1 MRRSFR
7 FKIYRSRNSRYLD
20 QQIDVAGII
29 YNHCIAL
36 HRRYYRLFGKNLN
49 INKLQKHITKLKK
62 LSKYQFWKNVGS
74 QAIQEITERIK
85 KGYDRFFDNVKARK
99 EGKTKERVS
108 PPKFRKVRKY
118 KSFTLKQAGW
128 KLEDNGVLVIRKRR
142 YKYAKSREI
151 EGTIKTVNIKR
162 DAVGDFWVSF
172 SCDIVETLSRAMTGK
187 SAGFD
192 FGLKTFLTSSEAVD
206 PIRSPLF
213 HREALASLKQ
223 SNRKLSKKKKGSRNR
238 AKAKLNLARTH
249 RRVSNL
255 RNDYQWKL
263 AKNFAIEYDHMF
275 FEDLNIKA
283 MSRLWGRKVHDLGF
297 DKFLKK
303 LGSKAHQF
311 GAEVHKIDRFFPS
324 SKKCSYCD
332 YIKDD
337 LALTDREY
345 HCLNCGISLD
355 RDKNAAFNIKMV
367 GASTIGLEVVRPSID
382 GVLDGVRTKTPESP
396 GFSHG

>member
-62 LSKYQFWKNVGS
+62 LARYQFWKNVGS

-192 FGLKTFLTSSEAVD
+192 FGLKTFLTSSGAVD
-206 PIRSPLF
+206 
-213 HREALASLKQ
+213 
-223 SNRKLSKKKKGSRNR
+223 
-238 AKAKLNLARTH
+238 
-249 RRVSNL
+249 
-255 RNDYQWKL
+255 
-263 AKNFAIEYDHMF
+263 
-275 FEDLNIKA
+275 
-283 MSRLWGRKVHDLGF
+283 
-297 DKFLKK
+297 
-303 LGSKAHQF
+303 
-311 GAEVHKIDRFFPS
+311 
-324 SKKCSYCD
+324 
-332 YIKDD
+332 
-337 LALTDREY
+337 
-345 HCLNCGISLD
+345 
-355 RDKNAAFNIKMV
+355 
-367 GASTIGLEVVRPSID
+367 
-382 GVLDGVRTKTPESP
+382 
-396 GFSHG
+396 HGPP